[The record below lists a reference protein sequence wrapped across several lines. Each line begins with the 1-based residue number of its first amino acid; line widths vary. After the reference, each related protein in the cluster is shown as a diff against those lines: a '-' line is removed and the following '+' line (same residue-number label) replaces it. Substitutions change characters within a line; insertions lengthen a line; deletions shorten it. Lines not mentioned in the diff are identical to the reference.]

1 MNSPTDEITIRI
13 VKIHLDSINK
23 DYSVR
28 NIKIQL
34 AEILKQSI
42 YYGIS
47 QWKDLY
53 REILLILAACL
64 KVSNQKAYNAFM
76 DFVFD
81 DLSEFSREEAEVNI
95 QEIVNNMVV

>member
-1 MNSPTDEITIRI
+1 MNNPTDEITIRI
-13 VKIHLDSINK
+13 VRLHLDSINK

-28 NIKIQL
+28 NIEIQL

-42 YYGIS
+42 HYGIS
-47 QWKDLY
+47 RWKDLY
-53 REILLILAACL
+53 RECLLILAACL

-76 DFVFD
+76 DFVFSE
-81 DLSEFSREEAEVNI
+81 SEFSREEAENNI